1 MVITIVGYPKDVEE
15 VYFGEDGILENADKG
30 TYLIDMTTTSPKL
43 DQQIYEEAKKRGLHG
58 LDAPVTGGD
67 SGAKAGTLTIL
78 VGGDKEDFDTCLLYL
93 RQWERLSTTKE
104 SPETDSTPRCVIR
117 SPLQVL

>member
-1 MVITIVGYPKDVEE
+1 
-15 VYFGEDGILENADKG
+15 
-30 TYLIDMTTTSPKL
+30 MTTTSPKL

-78 VGGDKEDFDTCLLYL
+78 VGGEKRTLIPVCLYL

-104 SPETDSTPRCVIR
+104 SPETDSTLRCVIR

>member
-1 MVITIVGYPKDVEE
+1 M
-15 VYFGEDGILENADKG
+15 
-30 TYLIDMTTTSPKL
+30 IDMTTTSPKL

-78 VGGDKEDFDTCLLYL
+78 AGGDKEDLIPVCLYL
-93 RQWERLSTTKE
+93 RQWERTSTTKE
-104 SPETDSTPRCVIR
+104 SQETDSTPRCATR

>member
-1 MVITIVGYPKDVEE
+1 M
-15 VYFGEDGILENADKG
+15 
-30 TYLIDMTTTSPKL
+30 IDMTTTSPKL

-78 VGGDKEDFDTCLLYL
+78 VGGDKEDLIPVCLYL

-117 SPLQVL
+117 SPLLVL